1 MNVLITKYVQ
11 FKGQHYEIGM
21 YVNLETEEDKNLL
34 ISKGKAREDL
44 TPLTKAEIFEAKKSA
59 DNSVDYV
66 LP

>member
-11 FKGQHYEIGM
+11 FKGRHYEIGM
-21 YVNLETEEDKNLL
+21 HANLETEEDKNLL

-44 TPLTKAEIFEAKKSA
+44 TPLTKAEIFEAQRSA

>member
-11 FKGQHYEIGM
+11 FKGRHYDIGS
-21 YVNLETEEDKNLL
+21 YATLETEEDKTLL

-44 TPLTKAEIFEAKKSA
+44 TPMTNAEIFEAKKSA